1 MPAEKRNI
9 RSDFYKQRLSAAN
22 QPAAFIGG
30 GYCQALPYAVTLP
43 VRRFRAECVKFDGSR
58 CFFFPS
64 ASIEKSEVFR
74 YDDGESICWRFYDN
88 T

>member
-30 GYCQALPYAVTLP
+30 GDCQTLPYAVTLP
-43 VRRFRAECVKFDGSR
+43 VRRSA
-58 CFFFPS
+58 FFPS
-64 ASIEKSEVFR
+64 ASIEKSELFR